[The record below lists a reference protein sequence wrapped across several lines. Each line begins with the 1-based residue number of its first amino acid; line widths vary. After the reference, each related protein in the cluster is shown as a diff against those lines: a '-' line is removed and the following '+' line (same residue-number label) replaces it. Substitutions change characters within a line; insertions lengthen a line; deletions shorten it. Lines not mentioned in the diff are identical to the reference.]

1 MNVEAKAN
9 KQNKVK
15 ERFSIDFSSFWVLTK
30 MLLQDRFSL
39 SFKSNKKKTLIKL
52 LTSLILFA
60 VLVAISYGFYYVC
73 KTFNIFSVL
82 PTVPI
87 TVPSLLST
95 FILILGFFNLV
106 LGLVKTLYFSEDNR
120 LMMTYPCNG
129 NTIFIARMFSF
140 FLSEYVR
147 NLLIQVPL
155 LLGYMVLF
163 SFPWYTYIWLF
174 VAWALIT
181 FVEVLLGSL
190 LSIPTYYVVRFLK
203 ANSLIRFAVYF
214 IFGGLVIWLAAWVLM
229 QIPDKV
235 NIFKDWAPYFNKIQ
249 VILNGYESYLNGFYL
264 LTNFACG
271 TFDGYNVDFLT
282 FNSLYVLL
290 TLIGSGIVLYFIVI
304 LVVNPI
310 YFKFSS
316 KSFEFESTSLI
327 HSKKVRKHSF
337 VHAQLHKELLMFGGD
352 PSLMMS
358 IIVTFAIL
366 PLFVALLNKIFG
378 AMELNVNGE
387 IYVVVINYLLI
398 SIIAMS
404 TNSVIATAYSREGT
418 AFSYNRVYPR
428 KSNFVLF
435 SKLIL
440 PMVIGIISLSISC
453 YIFSTLKEIDG
464 TLTVYFALSIIFIY
478 IGHMLFSASLDF
490 TNIRSQFMSDVTTSK
505 SENKSTMLAFLVPV
519 VLMVLFFYYFK
530 DSLTTSYIKMA
541 CIGAGFLII
550 NIVLFDRRI
559 KLIYRSGE

>member
-1 MNVEAKAN
+1 MKKAVKVKSKN
-9 KQNKVK
+9 KMK
-15 ERFSIDFSSFWVLTK
+15 ERFSIDFSAFWVLTK

-39 SFKSNKKKTLIKL
+39 SFKSNKKKTFIKL
-52 LTSLILFA
+52 LTSIAVFAIL
-60 VLVAISYGFYYVC
+60 VVASYGFYYLC
-73 KTFNIFSVL
+73 KIFNIFSVL
-82 PTVPI
+82 PSVPI

-95 FILILGFFNLV
+95 LKFG
-106 LGLVKTLYFSEDNR
+106 LGLVQTLYFSEDNR

-140 FLSEYVR
+140 FLSEYIR
-147 NLLIQVPL
+147 NLLVQIPL
-155 LLGYMVLF
+155 LLGYMILF

-174 VAWALIT
+174 VAWFLIT
-181 FVEVLLGSL
+181 FVEVLVGSL

-203 ANSLIRFAVYF
+203 ANSLIKFIVYV
-214 IFGGLVIWLAAWVLM
+214 ILGSLVIGFVSWVLI
-229 QIPDKV
+229 QIPNKV
-235 NIFKDWAPYFNKIQ
+235 NIFKDWSPYFAKIQ
-249 VILNGYESYLNGFYL
+249 IILNGYESYLSGFYL

-290 TLIGSGIVLYFIVI
+290 TLVGSALILYLIVI
-304 LVVNPI
+304 LLVNPI

-327 HSKKVRKHSF
+327 HSKNSKKHSF
-337 VHAQLHKELLMFGGD
+337 VRAQMHKELMIFGSD

-366 PLFVALLNKIFG
+366 PLFVALINKIFG
-378 AMELNVNGE
+378 AMELNINGE
-387 IYVVVINYLLI
+387 IYVVIINYLLI

-404 TNSVIATAYSREGT
+404 TNSLIASVYSREGS
-418 AFSYNRVYPR
+418 AFAYNRVYPR
-428 KSNFVLF
+428 KSNFILF

-440 PMVIGIISLSISC
+440 PMIIGISSLSISC
-453 YIFSTLKEIDG
+453 YIFALLKEIDG
-464 TLTVYFALSIIFIY
+464 TLTAFFAISTICIY

-490 TNIRSQFMSDVTTSK
+490 TNIRSQFMNEVSSSK
-505 SENKSTMLAFLVPV
+505 SENKSTMLAFVVPII
-519 VLMVLFFYYFK
+519 LTVLFFYYFK
-530 DSLTTSYIKMA
+530 DSLTSCYIKMA
-541 CIGAGFLII
+541 CIGVAFLII
-550 NIVLFDRRI
+550 NIVLFNRRV